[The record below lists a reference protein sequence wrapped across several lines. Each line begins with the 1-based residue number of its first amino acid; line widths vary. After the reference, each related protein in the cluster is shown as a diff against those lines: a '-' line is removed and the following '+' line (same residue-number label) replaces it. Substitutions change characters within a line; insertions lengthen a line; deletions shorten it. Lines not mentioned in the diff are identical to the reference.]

1 MDQPKFLR
9 DWERDFRRRSELR
22 HGMMRRLKIV
32 LPSRP
37 GQQTQK
43 DLLYTVR
50 ACASCSLI
58 AACQSWL
65 DAGGAGSRPPAFCPA
80 QAAFLRLMQSEAV

>member
-1 MDQPKFLR
+1 MDQPKFLI
-9 DWERDFRRRSELR
+9 DWEREFRRRSELR

-37 GQQTQK
+37 AQQTQK

-50 ACASCSLI
+50 ACASCSSTQ
-58 AACQSWL
+58 ACLSWL
-65 DAGGAGSRPPAFCPA
+65 DAGAGSTPPAFCPA
-80 QAAFLRLMQSEAV
+80 QDAFSRLMQSEAA